1 MKYRSR
7 VMVHQRCPSCDVDLY
22 YSKVYNDYL
31 CRSCNEVYNDKL
43 ENLKGKKNFLE
54 KLIEFIKI

>member
-1 MKYRSR
+1 
-7 VMVHQRCPSCDVDLY
+7 MVHQRCPSCDVDLY